1 LTGGAFAGL
10 QIDDEGD
17 GPVLK
22 GVRPDGRLVA
32 VAGMSNGSHD
42 QLYLA
47 LRLASLE
54 SWLQV
59 HEPIP
64 FVVDDILLNFDD
76 QRALAA
82 LQALAVLSR
91 QTQVLFFTHHRHLV
105 ELAAANLPEDVVF
118 VHELPSGA
126 AIEPAVAGHGNDGA
140 ASEASQN
147 G

>member
-1 LTGGAFAGL
+1 
-10 QIDDEGD
+10 
-17 GPVLK
+17 LK

-32 VAGMSNGSHD
+32 VGGMSNGSHD

-54 SWLQV
+54 SWLRA

-76 QRALAA
+76 VRALAA
-82 LQALAVLSR
+82 LQALAELSR
-91 QTQVLFFTHHRHLV
+91 QTQVLFFTHHHHLV
-105 ELAAANLPEDVVF
+105 ELATANLPEEVLF
-118 VHELPSGA
+118 VHELPFGA
-126 AIEPAVAGHGNDGA
+126 APEA
-140 ASEASQN
+140 AMVRTTNYEN